1 MATLKEIKINRKW
14 GVRPNNNTIYIG
26 SQWGIEKDEPYDLVQ
41 FSINELNKPYFWNES
56 LCLKCDL
63 TEEQI
68 KNEVEE
74 YIGGITENDI
84 KDYKSFLECGEK
96 YGWN

>member
-1 MATLKEIKINRKW
+1 MATLKDIEIYRRC
-14 GVRPNNNTIYIG
+14 GVRPNNNIIYAG
-26 SQWGIEKDEPYDLVQ
+26 RQWGVEKGEPYDFVQ
-41 FSINELNKPYFWNES
+41 FSINELNKPYFWRKK

-74 YIGGITENDI
+74 YIKNITEEDI
-84 KDYKSFLECGEK
+84 KEYKCFLEDGEQ
-96 YGWN
+96 YGWD